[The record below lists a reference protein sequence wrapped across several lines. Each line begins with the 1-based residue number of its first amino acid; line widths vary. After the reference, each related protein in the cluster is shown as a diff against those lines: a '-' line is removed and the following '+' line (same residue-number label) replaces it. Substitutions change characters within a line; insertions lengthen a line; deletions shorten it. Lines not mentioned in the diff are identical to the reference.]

1 MSSAKT
7 NDADTARA
15 TAGARGRHLEDG
27 ERRLG
32 NGPRRHGD
40 AVLRPLALVDGDYV
54 EGRRRDVQV
63 REASVLQVV
72 EVALGQSV
80 PGGRGQRE
88 SHGEERVTQH
98 NTTQEEVCNIWT
110 VFDRFMPIVALFT
123 RAIMTKCMFF

>member
-1 MSSAKT
+1 MKT
-7 NDADTARA
+7 NDAGVARA
-15 TAGARGRHLEDG
+15 TAGARGCHLEDG

-63 REASVLQVV
+63 REPSVLQVV

-80 PGGRGQRE
+80 PGGRGEGQRE
-88 SHGEERVTQH
+88 SQGEERVTQH
-98 NTTQEEVCNIWT
+98 NTTQEAACNIWPM
-110 VFDRFMPIVALFT
+110 FDHFTPIAALFT
-123 RAIMTKCMFF
+123 TPIMT